1 MVGALV
7 FSVIVKTSR
16 RFVAYYLHSPA
27 QVTASSDYVDV
38 DDNQFTCNCLKVGW
52 LLALATTGLNSRA
65 LGSEKQGDGTVT
77 FLQQLVARA
86 GPCLECA
93 GAECRDAADSVTL
106 AQFAAAALETDP
118 ATAGGAVRC
127 AGSGLVIR
135 NYDDTAAAGAGAGAG
150 EQLPANLR
158 RQSEVTAASSEASS
172 SSSVAETVRSEE
184 GRGAA
189 GRDRDG
195 HERIVN
201 LSDANSHF
209 VNIVLFS
216 IPLFVTAFSSC

>member
-1 MVGALV
+1 MV

-93 GAECRDAADSVTL
+93 GAECRDASDSVTL

-135 NYDDTAAAGAGAGAG
+135 NYDDTAAASAGAGAG

-172 SSSVAETVRSEE
+172 SSSSVAETVRSEE
-184 GRGAA
+184 GRGGA
-189 GRDRDG
+189 GRDRD
-195 HERIVN
+195 
-201 LSDANSHF
+201 
-209 VNIVLFS
+209 
-216 IPLFVTAFSSC
+216 

>member
-1 MVGALV
+1 MKPLVSGVGLLRDRKNATV
-7 FSVIVKTSR
+7 R
-16 RFVAYYLHSPA
+16 CCYLHSPG

-65 LGSEKQGDGTVT
+65 LGSEKQSDGTVT

-93 GAECRDAADSVTL
+93 GAECRDAADRVTL

-135 NYDDTAAAGAGAGAG
+135 NYDDTVATGAG

-184 GRGAA
+184 GRGGA
-189 GRDRDG
+189 GRDRDR

>member
-1 MVGALV
+1 MALA
-7 FSVIVKTSR
+7 FYVIVKTR
-16 RFVAYYLHSPA
+16 RFVAYYLHSPG

-38 DDNQFTCNCLKVGW
+38 EDNQFTCNCLKVGW

-65 LGSEKQGDGTVT
+65 LGSEKQSDGTVP

-93 GAECRDAADSVTL
+93 GAECRDAADRVTL

-118 ATAGGAVRC
+118 ATPGGAVRC

-135 NYDDTAAAGAGAGAG
+135 NYDDTVATGAGTGAG
-150 EQLPANLR
+150 KQLPANLR

-172 SSSVAETVRSEE
+172 SSSSVAETVRSEE
-184 GRGAA
+184 GRGGAA
-189 GRDRDG
+189 RDRDR

>member
-1 MVGALV
+1 MA
-7 FSVIVKTSR
+7 FSVIVKTR
-16 RFVAYYLHSPA
+16 RFVAYYLHSPG

-65 LGSEKQGDGTVT
+65 LGSEKQSDGTVP

-93 GAECRDAADSVTL
+93 GAECRDAADRVTL
-106 AQFAAAALETDP
+106 AQFAAAALETDA
-118 ATAGGAVRC
+118 ATPGGAVRC

-135 NYDDTAAAGAGAGAG
+135 NYDDTAATGAGAG

-158 RQSEVTAASSEASS
+158 RQIEVTAASSEASSS

-184 GRGAA
+184 GRGGAA
-189 GRDRDG
+189 RDRDR

>member
-1 MVGALV
+1 MALA
-7 FSVIVKTSR
+7 FYVIVKTR
-16 RFVAYYLHSPA
+16 WFVAFYLHSPG

-38 DDNQFTCNCLKVGW
+38 EDNQFTCNCLKVGW

-65 LGSEKQGDGTVT
+65 LGSEKQSDGTVP

-93 GAECRDAADSVTL
+93 GAECRDAADRVTL

-135 NYDDTAAAGAGAGAG
+135 NYDDTVATGAG

-184 GRGAA
+184 GRGGAA
-189 GRDRDG
+189 RDRDR

>member
-1 MVGALV
+1 MV

-16 RFVAYYLHSPA
+16 WFVAYYLHSPA

-93 GAECRDAADSVTL
+93 GAECRDAADRVTL

-135 NYDDTAAAGAGAGAG
+135 NYDDTAAAGAGAG

-184 GRGAA
+184 GRGGA

-201 LSDANSHF
+201 LSDANSYF

>member
-1 MVGALV
+1 M
-7 FSVIVKTSR
+7 
-16 RFVAYYLHSPA
+16 
-27 QVTASSDYVDV
+27 DV
-38 DDNQFTCNCLKVGW
+38 EDNQFTCNCLKVGW

-65 LGSEKQGDGTVT
+65 LGSEKQSDGTVP

-93 GAECRDAADSVTL
+93 GAECRDAADRVTL
-106 AQFAAAALETDP
+106 AQFAAAALETDA
-118 ATAGGAVRC
+118 ATPGGAVRC

-135 NYDDTAAAGAGAGAG
+135 NYDDTVATGAGK
-150 EQLPANLR
+150 QLPANLR

-172 SSSVAETVRSEE
+172 SSSSVAETVRSEE
-184 GRGAA
+184 GRGGAA
-189 GRDRDG
+189 RDRDR

>member
-1 MVGALV
+1 M
-7 FSVIVKTSR
+7 IVKTSR
-16 RFVAYYLHSPA
+16 RLVAYYLHSPA

-135 NYDDTAAAGAGAGAG
+135 NYDDTTGK
-150 EQLPANLR
+150 QLPANLR

-172 SSSVAETVRSEE
+172 SSSVAETARSEE

-189 GRDRDG
+189 GRDRDR

>member
-1 MVGALV
+1 M
-7 FSVIVKTSR
+7 IVKTSR
-16 RFVAYYLHSPA
+16 GFVAYYLHSPA

-135 NYDDTAAAGAGAGAG
+135 NYDDTAAAG

-172 SSSVAETVRSEE
+172 SSSSVAETARSEE
-184 GRGAA
+184 GRGGA
-189 GRDRDG
+189 GRDWDG

>member
-1 MVGALV
+1 MA
-7 FSVIVKTSR
+7 FYVIVKTR
-16 RFVAYYLHSPA
+16 WFVAFYLHSPG

-38 DDNQFTCNCLKVGW
+38 EDNQFTCNCLKVGW

-65 LGSEKQGDGTVT
+65 LGSEKQSDGTVP

-93 GAECRDAADSVTL
+93 GAECRDAADRVTL

-118 ATAGGAVRC
+118 ATTGGAVRC

-135 NYDDTAAAGAGAGAG
+135 NYDDTVATGAGAGAG

-172 SSSVAETVRSEE
+172 SSSSVAETVRSEE
-184 GRGAA
+184 GRGGA
-189 GRDRDG
+189 GRDRDR